1 MRPGVRH
8 DTFHFPAESPAFM
21 NYFLAGFVLKVRYD
35 VSVFDWS
42 KQTVIVFEVNDDVIV
57 RG

>member
-1 MRPGVRH
+1 MWPGVRH
-8 DTFHFPAESPAFM
+8 DTLHFPAESPAFI

-35 VSVFDWS
+35 VSVFDRS
-42 KQTVIVFEVNDDVIV
+42 KQTVIVFEVNDDVVV